1 VGGEP
6 YRFGV
11 SPAAFHRQNQ
21 ERARRWPHTMLA
33 TSTHDNKRSEDV
45 RARINVLSEMPDE
58 WNHALSRWSRLN
70 HGKRRKLDTEDAPS
84 RNDEYLLYQTLLGVW
99 PFPGP
104 PCLGPSTSPDALR
117 DAQSMQGM
125 PDGAE
130 LARLSERVEA
140 YMLKAGR
147 EAKRH
152 SSWINPNA
160 AYEEAMRDF
169 VRALLSPEAANPF
182 LQDFLPFQQRIARV
196 GAFNSLS
203 QLLLKL
209 ASPGVPDIYQG
220 NEEWDFSLVDP
231 DNRRAVDYEARHA
244 DLQAIKTLCTGEGA
258 AACAQRLLENLP
270 DGRIKLYMTWKILAL
285 RREHEEVFRE
295 GDYLPLKA
303 QGDHAERV
311 CAFIRHLGDE
321 TLLVVAPRLLGG
333 LMGEGGQLPV
343 GAPVWGDTWLE
354 LPSERM
360 HEKWTNTLTGEA
372 FNTQALGKANGFTL
386 AQVFGSFPYAL
397 LQAHRQ

>member
-1 VGGEP
+1 
-6 YRFGV
+6 
-11 SPAAFHRQNQ
+11 
-21 ERARRWPHTMLA
+21 
-33 TSTHDNKRSEDV
+33 
-45 RARINVLSEMPDE
+45 
-58 WNHALSRWSRLN
+58 
-70 HGKRRKLDTEDAPS
+70 KLDTEDAPS

-99 PFPGP
+99 PFPGQTG
-104 PCLGPSTSPDALR
+104 LGPSTSPDALR

-125 PDGAE
+125 LDGTE
-130 LARLSERVEA
+130 LARLSKRVEA

-147 EAKRH
+147 EAKLH

-244 DLQAIKTLCTGEGA
+244 DLQAIKTL
-258 AACAQRLLENLP
+258 
-270 DGRIKLYMTWKILAL
+270 W
-285 RREHEEVFRE
+285 
-295 GDYLPLKA
+295 
-303 QGDHAERV
+303 
-311 CAFIRHLGDE
+311 
-321 TLLVVAPRLLGG
+321 
-333 LMGEGGQLPV
+333 
-343 GAPVWGDTWLE
+343 
-354 LPSERM
+354 
-360 HEKWTNTLTGEA
+360 
-372 FNTQALGKANGFTL
+372 
-386 AQVFGSFPYAL
+386 
-397 LQAHRQ
+397 